1 MGVSYQV
8 AIKDVVTSPAPLPL
22 VLPFAPMS
30 ASNRFK
36 RNVVSNFELR
46 AIAIST
52 IGAILVV
59 L

>member
-46 AIAIST
+46 AIAIS
-52 IGAILVV
+52 LSVQF